1 MKRKI
6 FTIIQIGKR
15 GDLPSIAFDYALT
28 LNIVLNILVLVLET
42 FDALSAHTTAFRA
55 LEIATTL
62 FFCVEY
68 LLRLWTADLLYP
80 AKGPLASR
88 LRFAV
93 SFDGLVALFT
103 ILPVFFFR
111 GIVAFRMLRVVRI
124 LHLFRLN
131 ARYDSFNVIT
141 SVVREKSRQILS
153 SLFIILV
160 LMTAGSICMYNAEHA
175 AQPEIFRNAF
185 SGFWWSVST
194 TLTIGYGDIYPV
206 TAAGK
211 LLAILL
217 AFLGVGAVAIPTGII
232 SAGFVEKFTRA
243 ENAVKRFHDVSSIGE
258 ILVSPS
264 SELCHKTI
272 DELRRSYG
280 MTVHLVLRGDLTL
293 LAESHLVLRP
303 GDILILKSDNLA
315 KPAP

>member
-1 MKRKI
+1 MKEKI
-6 FTIIQIGKR
+6 FSIIQIGKR

-42 FDALSAHTTAFRA
+42 FDALAPHAAAFRA
-55 LEIATTL
+55 LEVCTTL
-62 FFCVEY
+62 FFCAEY
-68 LLRLWTADLLYP
+68 LLRLWTANLLHP
-80 AKGPLASR
+80 SSSPLGAR
-88 LRFAV
+88 LRFV
-93 SFDGLVALFT
+93 FSFDGLVALFT

-175 AQPEIFRNAF
+175 AQPEVFRNAF

-243 ENAVKRFHDVSSIGE
+243 EAAVKRFHDVSSIGE
-258 ILVSPS
+258 ILVTPS
-264 SELCHKTI
+264 SELAGKTV
-272 DELRRSYG
+272 DDLRRTYA
-280 MTVHLVLRGDLTL
+280 MTVYLVVRNDLAL
-293 LAESHLVLRP
+293 LAESALTLRP
-303 GDILILKSDNLA
+303 GDILILKSDKLS
-315 KPAP
+315 KPSP

>member
-15 GDLPSIAFDYALT
+15 GDLQSIAFDYALT

-42 FDALSAHTTAFRA
+42 FDALSAHAAAFRA
-55 LEIATTL
+55 LEVLTTL

-80 AKGPLASR
+80 SSSPLGAR
-88 LRFAV
+88 LRFV
-93 SFDGLVALFT
+93 FSFDGLVALFT

-175 AQPEIFRNAF
+175 AQPEVFRNAF

-243 ENAVKRFHDVSSIGE
+243 ENAAKRFPDVSSIGE
-258 ILVSPS
+258 ILVAPDG
-264 SELCHKTI
+264 ELCHKTI

-293 LAESHLVLRP
+293 LPESALVLHP
-303 GDILILKSDNLA
+303 GDILVLKSDKLA

>member
-42 FDALSAHTTAFRA
+42 FDGLSAHATSFRA
-55 LEIATTL
+55 LEVLTTL

-68 LLRLWTADLLYP
+68 LLRLWTADLLLP
-80 AKGPLASR
+80 AASPIGAR
-88 LRFAV
+88 LRYVF
-93 SFDGLVALFT
+93 SFDGLVAIFT

-141 SVVREKSRQILS
+141 SVVKEKSRQILS

-243 ENAVKRFHDVSSIGE
+243 ENAGKRFHDVSSIGE
-258 ILVSPS
+258 ILVAPDG
-264 SELCHKTI
+264 ELCHKTI

-293 LAESHLVLRP
+293 LAESTLVLRP
-303 GDILILKSDNLA
+303 GDILILKSDKLA